1 MNSDQAK
8 KLSLPA
14 LLERLGHQPTQ
25 ITKGGKEY
33 WYLSPFRQEMIASF
47 HTSFLGG
54 KWIWNDFGDTGGT
67 VIDFVMRYKGYHHVQ
82 EALQFLE
89 AIFKA
94 GMAPSAAQEE
104 KSPQGAL
111 FDSVAQVEN
120 PVLELKRVTP
130 MKMSLPYIAQRGI
143 DEAVAKL
150 YLKEVHFINSNTGKN
165 YFAAGI
171 KNVSGGYE
179 IRNPYFKSSIG
190 KKDLSFV
197 PGEEGRGVVSVFEG
211 VMDFLTYL
219 TEEKRLRMPEDV
231 IILNSISFLQR
242 AKSYLQARRYTRILT
257 FFDNDR
263 TGELATEDFLS
274 SFPSGV
280 VIPQNQRYSGFV
292 DYNSK
297 IDLS

>member
-14 LLERLGHQPTQ
+14 ILERLGHQPTQ

-33 WYLSPFRQEMIASF
+33 WYLSPFRQEMTASF

-94 GMAPSAAQEE
+94 GMAPSTAQEE

-130 MKMSLPYIAQRGI
+130 LKMSLPYITQRGI

-150 YLKEVHFINSNTGKN
+150 YLKEVHFTNTNTGKN
-165 YFAAGI
+165 FFAAGI

-197 PGEEGRGVVSVFEG
+197 PGEEGRGVVSIFEG

-219 TEEKRLRMPEDV
+219 TEEKCLQVPEDA
-231 IILNSISFLQR
+231 IILNSISFLERTKAYLR
-242 AKSYLQARRYTRILT
+242 ARQYSCIMT
-257 FFDNDR
+257 FFDNDEAGDR
-263 TGELATEDFLS
+263 ATNNFLND
-274 SFPSGV
+274 FPSGV
-280 VIPQNQRYSGFV
+280 ICPQNQRYAEFV
-292 DYNSK
+292 DYNTK
-297 IDLS
+297 LDRT

>member
-1 MNSDQAK
+1 
-8 KLSLPA
+8 
-14 LLERLGHQPTQ
+14 
-25 ITKGGKEY
+25 
-33 WYLSPFRQEMIASF
+33 
-47 HTSFLGG
+47 
-54 KWIWNDFGDTGGT
+54 
-67 VIDFVMRYKGYHHVQ
+67 MRYKGYHHVQ

-130 MKMSLPYIAQRGI
+130 LKMSLPYIAQRGI

-150 YLKEVHFINSNTGKN
+150 YLKEVHFINTNTGKN

-211 VMDFLTYL
+211 IMDFLTYL

-292 DYNSK
+292 DYNGK